1 MSMKKSKKERPDEV
15 QAAHSMVHAFTARH
29 ESVLDKVIP
38 PEELKATAQQ
48 IASSQPDTVEI
59 RQIPYTHDRD
69 TCGCMI
75 CTVLRQDD

>member
-1 MSMKKSKKERPDEV
+1 MSMKKPKKERLDEV

-48 IASSQPDTVEI
+48 IASSLPVSVETKQPH
-59 RQIPYTHDRD
+59 YTHDRD
-69 TCGCMI
+69 TCECMI